1 MIKIEGLSA
10 RIYELYCRV
19 REQRPLVHVVT
30 NFVIMN
36 ETANA
41 LLAIGASP
49 TMSWAREDAEYLSK
63 ISDSLC
69 INIGTPVKDRIDV
82 MASLM
87 SFAQET
93 GKPVVLDPVGSGA
106 GDYRTGIAQKLF
118 SIAPDKIIRGN
129 ASEVCS
135 LVDKNH
141 TTRGIE
147 NNVAR
152 SDAKKILMGHGRANG
167 ETDFTVDKQSGLDSI
182 LELATCLIVSGAK
195 DMIFDK
201 NGGITLE
208 NGSSLMN
215 AVTGTGCILSAITA
229 AFYAVSANGGEAAIA
244 ACSIAGIAG
253 ELAAQKA
260 GGPGTFMAHF
270 LDSLYNMDEKILE
283 TRLKVAS
290 NRPGIVI

>member
-1 MIKIEGLSA
+1 MIEIEGLSD
-10 RIYELYCRV
+10 RIYELCCSL

-36 ETANA
+36 QTANA

-49 TMSWAREDAEYLSK
+49 TMSWAGEDAAYLSK

-82 MASLM
+82 MESLM
-87 SFAQET
+87 LFAQET

-106 GDYRTGIAQKLF
+106 GAHRTGIAKKLF
-118 SIAPDKIIRGN
+118 SIAPHKIIRGN

-135 LVDKNH
+135 LVDQNH

-147 NNVAR
+147 NNVALE
-152 SDAKKILMGHGRANG
+152 DAKKILMGHGRANG
-167 ETDFTVDKQSGLDSI
+167 ETDPMGDAPSGLDSI
-182 LELATCLIVSGAK
+182 LELASCLIVSGSK

-201 NGGITLE
+201 TGRITLE

-229 AFYAVSANGGEAAIA
+229 AFYAVSADGAEAAIA
-244 ACSIAGIAG
+244 ACSMAGIAG
-253 ELAAQKA
+253 ELAAKKA
-260 GGPGTFMAHF
+260 CGPGTFMAHF
-270 LDSLYNMDEKILE
+270 LDSLYNMDEKTLK

-290 NRPGIVI
+290 DLPGSII

>member
-1 MIKIEGLSA
+1 MKREGLSS

-19 REQRPLVHVVT
+19 RELRPLVHVVT

-49 TMSWAREDAEYLSK
+49 TMSWAGEDAEYLSK

-82 MASLM
+82 MESLM
-87 SFAQET
+87 LFAQDT

-106 GDYRTGIAQKLF
+106 GEYRTGIAKRLF
-118 SIAPDKIIRGN
+118 SIAPHKIIRGN

-135 LVDKNH
+135 LVDNNH

-147 NNVAR
+147 NNVALKE
-152 SDAKKILMGHGRANG
+152 AKKILMGHGRANG
-167 ETDFTVDKQSGLDSI
+167 ETTFNMDIQSGLDSI
-182 LELATCLIVSGAK
+182 LKFSCCLIVSGSK
-195 DMIFDK
+195 DMVFDK

-229 AFYAVSANGGEAAIA
+229 AFYAVSDNGGEAAIA

-260 GGPGTFMAHF
+260 SGPGTFMAHF
-270 LDSLYNMDEKILE
+270 LDSLYNLDEKTLE

-290 NRPGIVI
+290 MHPGI

>member
-1 MIKIEGLSA
+1 MIKREGLSS

-19 REQRPLVHVVT
+19 SELRPLVHVVT

-49 TMSWAREDAEYLSK
+49 TMSWAGEDAEYLSK

-82 MASLM
+82 MESLM
-87 SFAQET
+87 SFAEES

-106 GDYRTGIAQKLF
+106 GDYRTGIGKRLF
-118 SIAPDKIIRGN
+118 SIAPHKIIRGN

-152 SDAKKILMGHGRANG
+152 KEAKKILMGHGRANG
-167 ETDFTVDKQSGLDSI
+167 ETDFNMDSQSGLASI
-182 LELATCLIVSGAK
+182 LEFASCLIVSGKK
-195 DMIFDK
+195 DMVFDK
-201 NGGITLE
+201 SGGITLE

-229 AFYAVSANGGEAAIA
+229 AFYAVSDNGGEAAIA

-253 ELAAQKA
+253 ELAEQKA
-260 GGPGTFMAHF
+260 SGPGTFMAHF
-270 LDSLYNMDEKILE
+270 LDALYNMDEKTLE
-283 TRLKVAS
+283 ARLKVAS
-290 NRPGIVI
+290 IHPII